1 LDSFATSRSLTPL
14 SHSSTIIPDT
24 NEDGEQSDLKG
35 LVLPT
40 EEPKTVSNVQQAPVG
55 GPENAQA
62 SAAQPE
68 QKPAKKITG
77 WPSKLPFYRKRQKTD
92 SDPASEYIY
101 WKSMT
106 WREKLEF
113 KKQFYQEYFRETK
126 KSIPFAKRL
135 FLMIIRI
142 SPWRAV
148 ALLAVTMIRSLMPAL
163 TLQTR
168 GTFLHLV

>member
-1 LDSFATSRSLTPL
+1 M
-14 SHSSTIIPDT
+14 
-24 NEDGEQSDLKG
+24 
-35 LVLPT
+35 
-40 EEPKTVSNVQQAPVG
+40 SNAVQQAPVG
-55 GPENAQA
+55 GPENTQA

-68 QKPAKKITG
+68 QKPEKKLTG
-77 WPSKLPFYRKRQKTD
+77 WPNKLPFYRKRPKTATD
-92 SDPASEYIY
+92 AASEYIY

-148 ALLAVTMIRSLMPAL
+148 ALLAVTLIRSLMPAL